1 MLYWCDPEY
10 EAQWK
15 NIECSVMP
23 GVPLQALLADDKR
36 LSHLEQV
43 ENPWVKSVLT
53 TWKKLIKTYKLNKDV
68 KILNWLAYDQSFKP
82 NSIDQRFKIWTTKG
96 IRIYYQIVKENQMK
110 SFDMLKES
118 FGLEKQDFYRYLQIR
133 NYYNQEIKQ
142 NNDNYSPLIEI
153 KAYKSE
159 LRRE

>member
-1 MLYWCDPEY
+1 MLMQPDLNKALKLAWGYFNSAQIRAMLYWCDLEF

-23 GVPLQALLADDKR
+23 GVPLQALLEDDKR

-96 IRIYYQIVKENQMK
+96 IRIY
-110 SFDMLKES
+110 
-118 FGLEKQDFYRYLQIR
+118 
-133 NYYNQEIKQ
+133 
-142 NNDNYSPLIEI
+142 
-153 KAYKSE
+153 
-159 LRRE
+159 